1 MNRLTTPSVITSK
14 GVPVYSGLPHDPIAE
29 RALREEDQHE

>member
-1 MNRLTTPSVITSK
+1 MNRLTIPAVMTIES
-14 GVPVYSGLPHDPIAE
+14 VPVYSGPPHDPIAE